1 MVVQRGFIGLGSIL
15 GLAGLVLSAS
25 AGACKTQSDG
35 STPAVSDA
43 FTSANVSTSVAA
55 TTAKVGTDAGHAA
68 AGTPLV
74 AAAGHQLA
82 AFAEGC
88 FWGSENTY
96 RHVNGVTNTAVG
108 YTGGHTEHPS
118 YEDVCTHTTGHAET
132 VLVEFDPKVVSY
144 DDLLSVFWK
153 SHDPTTLNRQGPDV
167 GDSYRS
173 AIYVFSDAQM
183 ASAKASEAAEQQR
196 LAKPITTQIAT
207 IGKFWLAEGYHQ
219 QYDEKTGSES
229 CPIFLAKPKS

>member
-1 MVVQRGFIGLGSIL
+1 MVVQRGFIGLGSIVAL
-15 GLAGLVLSAS
+15 CSLVLAAS
-25 AGACKTQSDG
+25 AGGCKTQGDG
-35 STPAVSDA
+35 ATPAVSDA
-43 FTSANVSTSVAA
+43 FTSANVSTNIAA
-55 TTAKVGTDAGHAA
+55 TTAKVGVDAGHAG

-173 AIYVFSDAQM
+173 AIFVFNDAQM
-183 ASAKASEAAEQQR
+183 AAAKASEAAEQQR

-207 IGKFWLAEGYHQ
+207 IGKFWLGEGYHQ

>member
-1 MVVQRGFIGLGSIL
+1 MVVHRGFVGLGSIVL
-15 GLAGLVLSAS
+15 LALSAA
-25 AGACKTQSDG
+25 AGGCRTQGEG
-35 STPAVSDA
+35 STKAVSDG
-43 FTSANVSTSVAA
+43 FTSANVSTEVNPAA
-55 TTAKVGTDAGHAA
+55 TKVGIDSGHAGD
-68 AGTPLV
+68 GTPLV

-96 RHVNGVTNTAVG
+96 RHVPGVTNTAVG

-144 DDLLSVFWK
+144 DDLLAIFWK

-173 AIYVFSDAQM
+173 AIFAFNDAQM
-183 ASAKASEAAEQQR
+183 AAAKTSEAAEQQR
-196 LAKPITTQIAT
+196 LARPITTQIAPA
-207 IGKFWLAEGYHQ
+207 GKFWLAEGYHQ
-219 QYDEKTGSES
+219 QYDEKTGTES